1 VRPITS
7 TLSDSRLGSRRAIAI
22 EGRPFHPLQRLIGR
36 RPDAAVSRNP
46 LHYSTGGRSHRFR
59 ETAGP
64 RQSRRQ
70 AATIGAR
77 TGTVGSSCSR
87 GSGPAPSHRTRVLG
101 ADAADVPRRPPQIKV
116 TQFVNYCKTM
126 STPGDGSR
134 GWRAARF
141 CSSVAVGACPLLD
154 LPEVGLPDGTVGHR
168 HCRGDDASAPRT
180 GRDRNR

>member
-1 VRPITS
+1 MRPITS
-7 TLSDSRLGSRRAIAI
+7 TLSDSRLGSRRAIVI
-22 EGRPFHPLQRLIGR
+22 EERPFHPLQRLIGR
-36 RPDAAVSRNP
+36 RPDAAVSRTRCTTP
-46 LHYSTGGRSHRFR
+46 R
-59 ETAGP
+59 EAEVIGSRDRGP
-64 RQSRRQ
+64 RQSRQQ

-87 GSGPAPSHRTRVLG
+87 SSGPAPSHRTRGLG

>member
-1 VRPITS
+1 MRPITS

-22 EGRPFHPLQRLIGR
+22 EERPFHPLQRLIGR
-36 RPDAAVSRNP
+36 RPDAAVSRTRCTTP
-46 LHYSTGGRSHRFR
+46 REAEVIGSERPRAPTIPTASCHDRCEDGHGRFFMLSQFRPSTVASD
-59 ETAGP
+59 
-64 RQSRRQ
+64 
-70 AATIGAR
+70 AR
-77 TGTVGSSCSR
+77 TRR
-87 GSGPAPSHRTRVLG
+87 GRRRRATPS
-101 ADAADVPRRPPQIKV
+101 AADQGDA
-116 TQFVNYCKTM
+116 VNYCKTM